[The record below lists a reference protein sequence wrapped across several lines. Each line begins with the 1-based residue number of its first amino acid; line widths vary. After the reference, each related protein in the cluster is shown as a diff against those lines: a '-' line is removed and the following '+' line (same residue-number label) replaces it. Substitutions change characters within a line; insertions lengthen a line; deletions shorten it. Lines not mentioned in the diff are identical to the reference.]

1 MDQVVIYGNGQ
12 VAGLAYFYLTHDSKY
27 EVVAFAVEGS
37 FIKEP
42 TFNGLPL
49 ISLEEARRVYP
60 PETHKMFVAMGY
72 GRINKEREE
81 RYGQVKALGYEL
93 ISYVSSKATV
103 WPGVVIGENCFIM
116 EGNVIQPFATIG
128 NDVVMWSACHVGHE
142 TIIKDHCFLSA
153 HSVVSRQRR
162 HRAELLPRGQLHHP
176 ERGHPG
182 PCLRDRCGGRDHQ
195 GHQGARRLRGTESRA
210 AGPDERPAPGPVA
223 DRPWSAPLRSASTPS

>member
-12 VAGLAYFYLTHDSKY
+12 VAGLAYFYLTHDSQY

-42 TFNGLPL
+42 SFNGLPL
-49 ISLEEARRVYP
+49 ISLEETRRRYP
-60 PETHKMFVAMGY
+60 PDTHKMFVAMGY
-72 GRINKEREE
+72 GRVNKEREE

-153 HSVVSRQRR
+153 HSVVSGNVVIEPNCFLGVNCTIRNAVTLG
-162 HRAELLPRGQLHHP
+162 RACVIGAGVVITKDTK
-176 ERGHPG
+176 ERGVYAAPRVEPLALTSDRLPG
-182 PCLRDRCGGRDHQ
+182 L
-195 GHQGARRLRGTESRA
+195 
-210 AGPDERPAPGPVA
+210 
-223 DRPWSAPLRSASTPS
+223 